1 MTTADMITFLE
12 SEDIDWPVQE
22 KLNSS
27 LSSDREERA
36 Y

>member
-1 MTTADMITFLE
+1 MITFLE
-12 SEDIDWPVQE
+12 SEDIDWPE